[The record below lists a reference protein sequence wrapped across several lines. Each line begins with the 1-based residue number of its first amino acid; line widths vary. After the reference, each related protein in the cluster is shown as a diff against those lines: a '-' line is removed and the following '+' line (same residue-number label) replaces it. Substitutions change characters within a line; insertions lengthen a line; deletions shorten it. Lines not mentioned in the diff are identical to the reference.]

1 MLLFL
6 HKIRANTVR
15 KRLILSHSHH
25 CQNSAQ
31 RNGRQGC
38 LGHSPFPG
46 VKSDQIQ
53 ITCYASCLILS
64 GSENLILFKM
74 KLPSIIKT
82 IKTTLKY
89 WQKNLSFFECLPPS
103 HNSKPTEN
111 INSVLFSLIMIT
123 IMIFFF
129 SGLPGLI

>member
-15 KRLILSHSHH
+15 KWLILSHSHH

-38 LGHSPFPG
+38 LGHSRFPG

-74 KLPSIIKT
+74 KLPSIIKP
-82 IKTTLKY
+82 IKATLKY

-103 HNSKPTEN
+103 HNSKPTEKYHLCSIPFN
-111 INSVLFSLIMIT
+111 YDHYHDI
-123 IMIFFF
+123 FF